1 MKKLRKDFQK
11 NLKNINNSRDAPKDN
26 SSVDKIKSKL
36 VHSEDYR
43 NKIIKTGEKF
53 KDKIAEKD
61 SKLSNDSNINL
72 EDKTKPNIT
81 KRRKVMLSNK
91 TKPTST
97 NTVKSKLV
105 HSEDYRNKII
115 KAKNRY
121 KDKLKSKN
129 SKLIQDES
137 SSKNLKYDGIKNDY
151 KKSKSQFYNKTET
164 DKELKNDSS
173 NNSSSQKDAYKK
185 SKYKR
190 RNYENSQYTRKK
202 IDDTKKDVN
211 KATEDKGFS
220 FSDKRLKKQ
229 QQKQY
234 KLKNKLAKNTKLSI
248 FTDETLKASA
258 KSSEMA
264 RNYLSQG
271 RENAGIESAE
281 KIENASANLQHGIRK
296 YRLNKKKKT
305 LRKISKL
312 DNKINKRKSKLEFES
327 AVKDLKAKDD
337 YVKSNAIKKFFKR
350 RQMKKMIA
358 KKYETRFVDKVK
370 KRLFNLSKKAKEVVI
385 KKVKGFLFIV
395 IIAALLMSGMFSLFS
410 LGGTGINSSTSSV
423 LATSYLSDETVLS
436 GINRDFTK
444 LEDDLADQ
452 IANIPQDHP
461 GYDQYVY
468 IDTENIGHS
477 IYELFA
483 YITSKCG
490 GPKSPSEV
498 TPDLID
504 LFNRMYQLEFKE
516 KVEIKTRI
524 VNREYIGSDGRPH
537 IIQEQEPYEYK
548 TLITTLKFK
557 TIGDVAQEV
566 FQGHEDNMLHYNTLM
581 ETRGNSGITFGNSEL
596 IKANGGVGGGQDYE
610 ASSDVQKKIVDACYI
625 TPSPG
630 KGWCAMWVS
639 QVYQNAGLGYIGGN
653 ACDLYKRYAFT
664 SDPSKLEVGMLVMV
678 ESSSSG
684 TEAGLRYGHVGI
696 YIGDGKVI
704 DNIGKV
710 RVTTLDSWIKT
721 FCKNSPV
728 GFGYPPSVQP

>member
-1 MKKLRKDFQK
+1 MKKLKKDFQK
-11 NLKNINNSRDAPKDN
+11 NINRSRDAPKDN
-26 SSVDKIKSKL
+26 SSVDKAKSKL

-43 NKIIKTGEKF
+43 NKIIKTNEKF

-72 EDKTKPNIT
+72 EDNTKPNI
-81 KRRKVMLSNK
+81 KRTRKVMLSNK
-91 TKPTST
+91 TKLASM

-137 SSKNLKYDGIKNDY
+137 SPKNLDYDGIKNDY
-151 KKSKSQFYNKTET
+151 KKSKSKLYNRAEN

-202 IDDTKKDVN
+202 INDIKKDVN
-211 KATEDKGFS
+211 KATEDNGLS
-220 FSDKRLKKQ
+220 FSDKKLKKQ

-234 KLKNKLAKNTKLSI
+234 KLKNKLAKNTKLSN

-281 KIENASANLQHGIRK
+281 KIENTSASLQHGIRK
-296 YRLNKKKKT
+296 YRLNKKKKS
-305 LRKISKL
+305 LRKNSKL
-312 DNKINKRKSKLEFES
+312 ENKINKRKSKLEFKS
-327 AVKDLKAKDD
+327 AVKDLKAKDE

-358 KKYETRFVDKVK
+358 KKYETTFVDKVK
-370 KRLFNLSKKAKEVVI
+370 KRFFNLSKKAKEVVI

-423 LATSYLSDETVLS
+423 IATSYLSDETVLN
-436 GINRDFTK
+436 GINANFTK

-461 GYDQYVY
+461 GYDQYIY

-483 YITSKCG
+483 YITAKCG
-490 GPKSPSEV
+490 GSEDPSEV
-498 TPDLID
+498 QPDLIE
-504 LFNRMYQLEFKE
+504 LFNQMYQLEFKE
-516 KVEIKTRI
+516 KVEIKTRV
-524 VNREYIGSDGRPH
+524 VNREYIDEHGRIH
-537 IIQEQEPYEYK
+537 TVQEQEPYEYK

-557 TIGDVAQEV
+557 TIGEVAQEV

-581 ETRGNSGITFGNSEL
+581 ETRGNSGATFGNSEL
-596 IKANGGVGGGQDYE
+596 IEANGGVGGGQDYE

-664 SDPSKLEVGMLVMV
+664 SDTSKLEVGMLVMV

-710 RVTTLDSWIKT
+710 RVTTLDNWIKT

>member
-72 EDKTKPNIT
+72 EDKTKPNIK

-91 TKPTST
+91 TKLTSM

-105 HSEDYRNKII
+105 YSEDYRNKII

-129 SKLIQDES
+129 SKLIQNES
-137 SSKNLKYDGIKNDY
+137 SSKNLEYDGIKNDY

-173 NNSSSQKDAYKK
+173 NNSSSQKGAYKK

-202 IDDTKKDVN
+202 IDDIKKDVN
-211 KATEDKGFS
+211 KATEDKGLS
-220 FSDKRLKKQ
+220 FSNKKLKKQ

-234 KLKNKLAKNTKLSI
+234 KLKNKLAKNTKLSN

-281 KIENASANLQHGIRK
+281 KIENTSASLQHGIRK
-296 YRLNKKKKT
+296 YKLNKKKKT

-312 DNKINKRKSKLEFES
+312 ENKINKRKSKLEFKS
-327 AVKDLKAKDD
+327 AVKDLKAKDE

-358 KKYETRFVDKVK
+358 KKYETTFVDKVK
-370 KRLFNLSKKAKEVVI
+370 KRFFNLSKKANH
-385 KKVKGFLFIV
+385 
-395 IIAALLMSGMFSLFS
+395 
-410 LGGTGINSSTSSV
+410 T
-423 LATSYLSDETVLS
+423 
-436 GINRDFTK
+436 
-444 LEDDLADQ
+444 
-452 IANIPQDHP
+452 
-461 GYDQYVY
+461 
-468 IDTENIGHS
+468 
-477 IYELFA
+477 
-483 YITSKCG
+483 
-490 GPKSPSEV
+490 
-498 TPDLID
+498 
-504 LFNRMYQLEFKE
+504 
-516 KVEIKTRI
+516 
-524 VNREYIGSDGRPH
+524 
-537 IIQEQEPYEYK
+537 
-548 TLITTLKFK
+548 
-557 TIGDVAQEV
+557 
-566 FQGHEDNMLHYNTLM
+566 
-581 ETRGNSGITFGNSEL
+581 
-596 IKANGGVGGGQDYE
+596 
-610 ASSDVQKKIVDACYI
+610 
-625 TPSPG
+625 
-630 KGWCAMWVS
+630 
-639 QVYQNAGLGYIGGN
+639 
-653 ACDLYKRYAFT
+653 
-664 SDPSKLEVGMLVMV
+664 
-678 ESSSSG
+678 
-684 TEAGLRYGHVGI
+684 
-696 YIGDGKVI
+696 
-704 DNIGKV
+704 
-710 RVTTLDSWIKT
+710 
-721 FCKNSPV
+721 
-728 GFGYPPSVQP
+728 